1 MLPDS
6 GDQRIPFKLKTSRR
20 YFMKFGKKARV
31 ALMLTA
37 VSGVLFGLNLP
48 TIAGTPGAGAPL
60 IDKDFEIALRKFV
73 SKRFFNRID
82 ASDEQREK
90 LSKIMAETQDE
101 TRPKREQLRQG
112 MLDLSSMYSDG
123 KSSDEVIKAK
133 VKELR
138 ELHEKIQNRRLD
150 AALAAR
156 KILTAEQMQKMHGRL
171 SQLISGGIK
180 PRRLSMLMQDDGPL
194 VESN

>member
-1 MLPDS
+1 
-6 GDQRIPFKLKTSRR
+6 
-20 YFMKFGKKARV
+20 MKFGKKARV

-156 KILTAEQMQKMHGRL
+156 KTLTAEQMQKMHGRL